1 MLFSFAD
8 DPQFT
13 EVVRQ
18 AEMAI
23 DSGIFPQ
30 RIYQG
35 SSGSYFV
42 KNSDG
47 KTIGV
52 FKPKDEEPYGRLNPK
67 WTKWMHKMCCPCCFG
82 RSCLIPN
89 QGYMSE
95 AGASL
100 VDQKLGLTV
109 VPKTKVVRLASET
122 FNYLRIDREKA
133 RAKRVV
139 SERFPKV
146 GRHFNRIG
154 LPPKVGSFQQFVVDF
169 KDADFYLRRFE
180 SEPLSE
186 ETASEFQFKFERL
199 VVLDYIIRNTDRG
212 NDNWLCKYVKPP
224 AKEAS
229 ENETDDKEEKAEIDV
244 AAIDNGLAFPFKHP
258 DSWRTYPY
266 HWAWLSYAK
275 IPFSKRI
282 RDLIL
287 PKLSDMNFVQDLCDD
302 LHNLFRVSTI
312 QLTLF

>member
-1 MLFSFAD
+1 MNLKNIQLIEIFGPKIQINMVLSIVSD

-13 EVVRQ
+13 ELVRQ

-100 VDQKLGLTV
+100 VDEKLLLNV
-109 VPKTKVVRLASET
+109 VPKTKVRKKDLLKYDKYLTLLVGKNPHKFKNNLLFRYLASLINQRP
-122 FNYLRIDREKA
+122 F
-133 RAKRVV
+133 
-139 SERFPKV
+139 
-146 GRHFNRIG
+146 
-154 LPPKVGSFQQFVVDF
+154 
-169 KDADFYLRRFE
+169 
-180 SEPLSE
+180 
-186 ETASEFQFKFERL
+186 TA
-199 VVLDYIIRNTDRG
+199 I
-212 NDNWLCKYVKPP
+212 
-224 AKEAS
+224 
-229 ENETDDKEEKAEIDV
+229 
-244 AAIDNGLAFPFKHP
+244 
-258 DSWRTYPY
+258 
-266 HWAWLSYAK
+266 
-275 IPFSKRI
+275 
-282 RDLIL
+282 LI
-287 PKLSDMNFVQDLCDD
+287 S
-302 LHNLFRVSTI
+302 
-312 QLTLF
+312 